1 MTQVSANASIV
12 ILQHVSAPEEG
23 VSEFDH
29 QTRGGGSALFAARV
43 TAEAPGVLFTR
54 SLLVGGRQFLAASQD
69 GEETGGGAV
78 LYELGVSVNGSTN
91 LTAVQN
97 VSGNARCEP

>member
-1 MTQVSANASIV
+1 MSANASIV
-12 ILQHVSAPEEG
+12 ILQHVSAPDEG

-29 QTRGGGSALFAARV
+29 QTRGGGGALFAARV
-43 TAEAPGVLFTR
+43 TAEAPGVVFAR

-69 GEETGGGAV
+69 GDETGGTV